1 MSLPSVAGSRS
12 PKPPGRLLLPALL
25 VLALAPAAA
34 RAQEALGLV
43 PPEAASVGVVRL
55 DELRSSPL
63 AAKLLADTD
72 RMTGQGDAA
81 RFMEE
86 AGLRPKEDV
95 DTVVV
100 AAMPREGS
108 RRNEDALVLFEGRFD
123 PVRLGSAITA
133 RGATLHRS
141 PNGDY
146 FLLPDKSE
154 RGDPGAVAFASSRLV
169 IAGTENQVTAALAN
183 RQRRGGSGFLRGEGL
198 GRHVSRL
205 PGDSSVWVLVDA
217 KRFPIARR
225 HAADE
230 RSGDPSQ
237 ALVGA
242 MKSVSLFAF
251 AAKAQSDGLELM
263 ATGLSEDAET
273 RELLEDALRGVLA
286 MWRMAAQE
294 KSPELVTVLRRFE
307 VERDREGVT
316 VTGTLPGSVIRDL
329 TERRHARRQSP

>member
-1 MSLPSVAGSRS
+1 MH
-12 PKPPGRLLLPALL
+12 RLSTLRRLFLPALL
-25 VLALAPAAA
+25 LALLPTAA
-34 RAQEALGLV
+34 RAEEAVSLV
-43 PPEAASVGVVRL
+43 PPDAASVGVVRL

-100 AAMPREGS
+100 AAMPKAGS
-108 RRNEDALVLFEGRFD
+108 RRNDAALVMFEGRFD
-123 PVRLGSAITA
+123 PARLASAITA
-133 RGATLHRS
+133 RGAMLQRS
-141 PNGDY
+141 PDGDY
-146 FLLPDKSE
+146 YLLPDKSE

-169 IAGTENQVTAALAN
+169 IAGTENQVTTALAN
-183 RQRRGGSGFLRGEGL
+183 RRKRGGSGFLGGEGL
-198 GRHVSRL
+198 GRHFSRL
-205 PGDSSVWVLVDA
+205 PGDASVWVLVDA
-217 KRFPIARR
+217 KRFPIGRR
-225 HAADE
+225 HTEDE
-230 RSGDPSQ
+230 RSSDPSR

-251 AAKAQSDGLELM
+251 AAKVQGDGLELM

-307 VERDREGVT
+307 VDGDREGVT
-316 VTGTLPGSVIRDL
+316 VTGTLPGAVIRDL
-329 TERRHARRQSP
+329 TERRHARHPNR